1 MSAWIVGTIVVLVG
15 LLGAVLAA
23 NAIDLGIY
31 MFGFGLILFSVG
43 FVFWLIKDN
52 FDREERS
59 RSDRTS
65 I

>member
-1 MSAWIVGTIVVLVG
+1 MSAWIGTIVVLVG

-43 FVFWLIKDN
+43 FVFWLIEDN
-52 FDREERS
+52 FNREERS

>member
-31 MFGFGLILFSVG
+31 LFGFGLILFSVG

-52 FDREERS
+52 FDQEQKLRTER
-59 RSDRTS
+59 
-65 I
+65 